1 MRGKEMFNYLNET
14 DKVNLKKKISF
25 WLRQFLIEPAHRAP
39 NIYEDEYLNAYD
51 RRTAAQMCYDYLL
64 VSGELKETYMEVDKR
79 KLVSDIA
86 KYIDLRTPFVYFKFI
101 EGLEEYK
108 INKQFLDRFTFKYKT
123 NKRNAKLIINESKRG
138 LLINNKEKWVKLK
151 PSSAQLNFIKREL
164 KKQKRQLAFE
174 IEEIN
179 KYQAHLL
186 IPFLS
191 EKQNYDEEEIKI
203 LIK

>member
-1 MRGKEMFNYLNET
+1 
-14 DKVNLKKKISF
+14 
-25 WLRQFLIEPAHRAP
+25 
-39 NIYEDEYLNAYD
+39 
-51 RRTAAQMCYDYLL
+51 
-64 VSGELKETYMEVDKR
+64 DKR

-164 KKQKRQLAFE
+164 KKQKRQLAIE

-186 IPFLS
+186 IPLLS
-191 EKQNYDEEEIKI
+191 EKQNYDEEEINI
-203 LIK
+203 